1 MESSMKFLDME
12 TYSVIEDENE
22 RVSEIVSNLI
32 SKNVFII

>member
-12 TYSVIEDENE
+12 TFSVIEDENE
-22 RVSEIVSNLI
+22 RVSEVVSNLI

>member
-22 RVSEIVSNLI
+22 RVSEVVSNLI